1 MTLKKPVEHLNA
13 LLDATQCQ
21 VTNRGPF
28 SNIFVG
34 CADETGGCSPEDD
47 LIISIEC
54 RSCGSDC
61 AYKINFQGQTVSGCV
76 DPKDQR
82 WAKELKPDLDYGYAK
97 FVDAT
102 KTYDWCA

>member
-1 MTLKKPVEHLNA
+1 
-13 LLDATQCQ
+13 
-21 VTNRGPF
+21 
-28 SNIFVG
+28 
-34 CADETGGCSPEDD
+34 
-47 LIISIEC
+47 
-54 RSCGSDC
+54 
-61 AYKINFQGQTVSGCV
+61 VSGCV

>member
-1 MTLKKPVEHLNA
+1 MK
-13 LLDATQCQ
+13 
-21 VTNRGPF
+21 TNKLIAF
-28 SNIFVG
+28 LSFILVVSLS
-34 CADETGGCSPEDD
+34 GCSPEDD

-54 RSCGSDC
+54 RGCGSDC